1 MTRLSIALAVV
12 LLATAVSAQS
22 IRRWQMPDGTMHYG
36 DNPPAGSREMDSFE
50 PSQPSTL
57 PASTAVE
64 NDSPS
69 RARRQAA
76 EACQREISG
85 RFRDPAVRFGDVSV
99 SELEAAA
106 YAVSGSMTAENAT
119 GRAVTSNWNCQ
130 ARIMGFDRWRVTL
143 AFRDA
148 EGSDVTLEG
157 GAVPLPP
164 REASL
169 PAPAPAPR
177 YGDGRTANRSSAE
190 RYRSD
195 AYYDSG
201 ATSGSERSGSERSSS
216 YDAGVAS
223 RAPGSSGDYASLPP
237 PAPLEPR
244 LSPRGRAVEF
254 SGEPKISWGNDTRK
268 TVDFCVQNFSDDWRK
283 VAIRIGDEQHQIGF
297 VGPRQ
302 TTCDKL
308 DTTGLP
314 TGNASEMSIE
324 ERIAS
329 QDELGEFGVG
339 RR

>member
-1 MTRLSIALAVV
+1 MKTLSIALAIV
-12 LLATAVSAQS
+12 LLAALAPAQS
-22 IRRWQMPDGTMHYG
+22 IRRWQTPDGTLHYG
-36 DNPPAGSREMDSFE
+36 DNPPSGSREMDSFE
-50 PSQPSTL
+50 PSAAAPRH
-57 PASTAVE
+57 ASTGAE
-64 NDSPS
+64 PADSPT

-85 RFRDPAVRFGDVSV
+85 RYRDPAIRFGDVSV
-99 SELEAAA
+99 SELEAAT
-106 YAVSGSMTAENAT
+106 YAVSGSMSAQNAS
-119 GRAVTSNWNCQ
+119 GRSVTSNWNCQ

-148 EGSDVTLEG
+148 DGSDVSLEG
-157 GAVPLPP
+157 GAVPIPSEETSVPP
-164 REASL
+164 
-169 PAPAPAPR
+169 PAPVERSEER
-177 YGDGRTANRSSAE
+177 YGAERYANRSSAD

-195 AYYDSG
+195 AYGGDRYG
-201 ATSGSERSGSERSSS
+201 SGSRSGGGE
-216 YDAGVAS
+216 
-223 RAPGSSGDYASLPP
+223 YAAYPP

-254 SGEPKISWGNDTRK
+254 SGEPKVHWGNDTRK
-268 TVDFCVQNFSDDWRK
+268 TVEFCVQNYSDDWRK

-314 TGNASEMSIE
+314 TGSANEMTID

-329 QDELGEFGVG
+329 QDELGEFGV